1 MVALTRS
8 DAEERARRWVAA
20 AAPGAEPALYEFE
33 LGWVISARFPAAER
47 HGVASMVLD
56 RRTGELVVAGTLPP
70 PNIAAWCSRD
80 FRPPPR
86 PVPRAPEPRPYP
98 ATMSRL
104 TIGDRDW
111 VARSR
116 RSDTGRPLHPAVS
129 TFFGAVPAHYR
140 ERGGER
146 SAEAAVFS
154 ELFRAEETARLES
167 GEPPLTLAEMRKLVR
182 GARLETF
189 RIREDGDPLNG
200 TTVRPG
206 LPSCCSWTIS
216 VCRREESDAAIPRR
230 GGGRAA

>member
-1 MVALTRS
+1 MSTLTRS

-20 AAPGAEPALYEFE
+20 AAPGAEPVLFEFE

-47 HGVASMVLD
+47 HWVAGMVLD
-56 RRTGELVVAGTLPP
+56 RRTGELVVGGTLPP
-70 PNIAAWCSRD
+70 PDIAAWYSRD

-86 PVPRAPEPRPYP
+86 PTPQVPEPRSFP

-104 TIGDRDW
+104 TIGDRYW

-129 TFFGAVPAHYR
+129 TFFQAIPAHYR

-154 ELFRAEETARLES
+154 EFFWAEETARVEN
-167 GEPPLTLAEMRKLVR
+167 GEPPPTPAEMRKLVR

-189 RIREDGDPLNG
+189 RIREDGDPLSG

-206 LPSCCSWTIS
+206 LP
-216 VCRREESDAAIPRR
+216 VLLFLDYLGLPP
-230 GGGRAA
+230 GGE